1 VQPGDKETT
10 VPGLAPLPVNPT
22 IKKRKRLIATS
33 SPSTAEAAASAA
45 DGNPPVPE
53 RTITPILPDT
63 LIPASPPLKKPKRT
77 KSKAFIKK
85 LPQLPK
91 AKKPKANHTTDPSGG
106 GRGARDRTTGDR
118 LPSASQSLSDPP
130 MFMTKKK
137 ETLQSSL
144 VHKTKK
150 REVQILRQECIIHCA
165 KIIELCNGRHGVLQD
180 KIMLENLRA
189 MMTRYYNPSGYSII
203 SKQEAATENGGKGE
217 EYPPPPP
224 PPPGYPRPLFTQDTS
239 SSSSSASLA
248 QSPRSEMPIGAPP
261 VSDDIPDGHWRLI
274 GSTLQ
279 MIGNYMGG
287 IEQRVVDIENAY
299 IQSIIDTLDLME
311 SGGVPRSM
319 YYGAANQK
327 RNVQDLLQTIL
338 KNPIS
343 PVHLSDPTIP
353 SLSSSETDGSS
364 CKTGH
369 HSIPNKEYHYCPHC
383 REPITFLT
391 DGLTNRLTGDSLL
404 EEEDMKI
411 LAMIENPS
419 NLPQGVTD
427 NVLGETT
434 RIDVHPAPSPISI
447 IGVDSLQT
455 QQMIQVL
462 SKCGKNDTTRHD
474 LPSSA
479 RNILYPPHTMKAASM
494 YMNAAVLLGRT
505 TKL

>member
-1 VQPGDKETT
+1 M
-10 VPGLAPLPVNPT
+10 
-22 IKKRKRLIATS
+22 
-33 SPSTAEAAASAA
+33 
-45 DGNPPVPE
+45 
-53 RTITPILPDT
+53 TPILPDALLT
-63 LIPASPPLKKPKRT
+63 PSPPLKKPKRT

-91 AKKPKANHTTDPSGG
+91 PKKPKAKPATDPSG
-106 GRGARDRTTGDR
+106 GRGARDRATGDR

-137 ETLQSSL
+137 EILQSSL

-189 MMTRYYNPSGYSII
+189 MMTRYYNPSGYSVI
-203 SKQEAATENGGKGE
+203 SKQEATTENGGKDE
-217 EYPPPPP
+217 EHPPPPPPPP
-224 PPPGYPRPLFTQDTS
+224 PPPGYPRPLFTQEDTFS
-239 SSSSSASLA
+239 SSSSVSPT
-248 QSPRSEMPIGAPP
+248 QSPRSVMPVVTPP

-319 YYGAANQK
+319 YYGAANQ
-327 RNVQDLLQTIL
+327 RHNVQDLLQTIL

-343 PVHLSDPTIP
+343 PVHLSDPP
-353 SLSSSETDGSS
+353 VPPPVPPSSSSDTDGSSS

-369 HSIPNKEYHYCPHC
+369 RSKKPFSSPNKEYHYCPHC

-391 DGLTNRLTGDSLL
+391 DGLTNRITGDSLL

-427 NVLGETT
+427 NVLGEAT

-455 QQMIQVL
+455 QKMVQVL
-462 SKCGKNDTTRHD
+462 SKCGKTDTTHHD
-474 LPSSA
+474 HHLSSSA
-479 RNILYPPHTMKAASM
+479 RNILYPPHTMKASSM